1 MKKLILASIFL
12 AAATSFAGAANLF
25 VDPGFEN
32 PGTITFDGAPF
43 VGTWEGFNGGGAT
56 AAATTTLPRTGAQA
70 LTLTIT
76 LTPNTFAGAF
86 QDAAVIAGTEYSFS
100 GYHITTSSPLNLGV
114 EARIEWRNASS
125 EVSRTPN
132 ITPTPGATY
141 TPFSLTGTAP
151 AGATFARVVYAVQ
164 SFSTSPN
171 GNGVVHVDDVSFSAV
186 PEPSSLGLLA
196 LGAMALGRR
205 RRQA

>member
-1 MKKLILASIFL
+1 MKKLILVSILLASGASL
-12 AAATSFAGAANLF
+12 ASAANVF

-43 VGTWEGFNGGGAT
+43 LGTWEGFNGGGAT
-56 AAATTTLPRTGAQA
+56 AGATTTLPRSGASA

-76 LTPNTFAGAF
+76 ATPNTFAGVF
-86 QDAAVIAGTEYSFS
+86 QDAAVIAGTEYNFS
-100 GYHITTSSPLNLGV
+100 GFHASTSTPLSLVV
-114 EARIEWRNASS
+114 EARIEWRNASA

-132 ITPTPGATY
+132 STPVPGTSY
-141 TPFSLTGTAP
+141 TPFSLTATAP

-164 SFSTSPN
+164 SFATSPN

-196 LGAMALGRR
+196 VGAMALGRR